1 MVWLWGNPATFWT
14 GSVSANSI
22 QKFKTFV
29 FSCCL
34 EQYKLV
40 KLKTTSHFE
49 EVTACRKA
57 CWENGMVL
65 MPLVSDED
73 RKAIVSLP
81 GYNGSS
87 LVITDGIEIVTKSGS
102 KFYSKPAGKQ
112 VKFIHL
118 SSTIGKR
125 QSNKPGDYSIVIY
138 HGHYY
143 SRDSVV
149 GKNDECAC
157 KLPGEWCLYSP
168 CHADFFLPRK
178 KVPSRLYQVSFPPP
192 VHY

>member
-1 MVWLWGNPATFWT
+1 
-14 GSVSANSI
+14 
-22 QKFKTFV
+22 
-29 FSCCL
+29 
-34 EQYKLV
+34 
-40 KLKTTSHFE
+40 
-49 EVTACRKA
+49 
-57 CWENGMVL
+57 MVL

-87 LVITDGIEIVTKSGS
+87 LVITDGIEIVTKNGS
-102 KFYSKPAGKQ
+102 KFYSRPAGRQ
-112 VKFIHL
+112 VKFINL

-157 KLPGEWCLYSP
+157 KLPGEWCLYSR
-168 CHADFFLPRK
+168 HADFFANKKSAINTSSDQFLAIFALEEYSCSKFALLNRWKWRLSSSPWLRLPLVVRK
-178 KVPSRLYQVSFPPP
+178 NVTDRQSFVKLTVFQVDETR
-192 VHY
+192 YLER